1 MKALVVSVVI
11 AMTTVFNAFSNGNLT
26 QFAYNTTTDGEKV
39 ESQTVY
45 TTVKN
50 GKYLQQHLKY
60 NYTYDDK
67 GNVSQKEVLKWNEI
81 TKVFE
86 KQYCLNITYNAQET
100 SVEYTAWDNKTGAY
114 SDSRAKAVYQTT
126 NAGQGFNYLSYEW
139 NKKENNWNLAK
150 EHTILYGDNALMADK

>member
-1 MKALVVSVVI
+1 MKTLVVSVVI
-11 AMTTVFNAFSNGNLT
+11 AMTSVFNAFSNGNLT

-45 TTVKN
+45 TVKN

-100 SVEYTAWDNKTGAY
+100 SIEYTAWDNKTGAY

-150 EHTILYGDNALMADK
+150 EHAILYGNSTLLANK

>member
-1 MKALVVSVVI
+1 MKTLVVSVVI
-11 AMTTVFNAFSNGNLT
+11 AMTSVFNAFSNGNLT

-45 TTVKN
+45 TVKN

-86 KQYCLNITYNAQET
+86 KQYCLNITYNAQKQASNTPHGITKQGHTPIPEPKPCIRLRMP
-100 SVEYTAWDNKTGAY
+100 D
-114 SDSRAKAVYQTT
+114 KA
-126 NAGQGFNYLSYEW
+126 L
-139 NKKENNWNLAK
+139 
-150 EHTILYGDNALMADK
+150 II

>member
-1 MKALVVSVVI
+1 MKTLVVAIVI
-11 AMTTVFNAFSNGNLT
+11 VMTSVFNAFSNGNLT

-45 TTVKN
+45 TVEN

-67 GNVSQKEVLKWNEI
+67 GNVSQKEVMKWNEI

-86 KQYCLNITYNAQET
+86 KQYCLNITYNTQET
-100 SVEYTAWDNKTGAY
+100 SIDNSHGTTKQVHTPIPEPKPCIKPRMP
-114 SDSRAKAVYQTT
+114 DKA
-126 NAGQGFNYLSYEW
+126 L
-139 NKKENNWNLAK
+139 
-150 EHTILYGDNALMADK
+150 II

>member
-1 MKALVVSVVI
+1 MKTLVVSVVI
-11 AMTTVFNAFSNGNLT
+11 VMTSVFNAFSNGNLT

-45 TTVKN
+45 TVKN

-100 SVEYTAWDNKTGAY
+100 SIEYTASDNKTGAY
-114 SDSRAKAVYQTT
+114 SGSRAKAENQTT
-126 NAGQGFNYLSYEW
+126 NAGHGFKYQSYVW
-139 NKKENNWNLAK
+139 NKKANHWNLAK
-150 EHTILYGDNALMADK
+150 EHAILYGDNTLMADK

>member
-1 MKALVVSVVI
+1 MKTLVVSVVI
-11 AMTTVFNAFSNGNLT
+11 AMTSVFNAFSNGNLT

-45 TTVKN
+45 TVKN

-100 SVEYTAWDNKTGAY
+100 SIEYTAWDNKTGAY
-114 SDSRAKAVYQTT
+114 SDSRA
-126 NAGQGFNYLSYEW
+126 
-139 NKKENNWNLAK
+139 
-150 EHTILYGDNALMADK
+150 

>member
-11 AMTTVFNAFSNGNLT
+11 VMTTVFNAFSNGNLT

-45 TTVKN
+45 TVKN

-100 SVEYTAWDNKTGAY
+100 SIEYTAWDNKTGAY

-126 NAGQGFNYLSYEW
+126 NTGQGFNYLNYEW

-150 EHTILYGDNALMADK
+150 EHAILYGDNALMADK

>member
-11 AMTTVFNAFSNGNLT
+11 VMTTVFNAFSNGNLT
-26 QFAYNTTTDGEKV
+26 QFAYNTTTDGE
-39 ESQTVY
+39 
-45 TTVKN
+45 N
-50 GKYLQQHLKY
+50 
-60 NYTYDDK
+60 DK

-100 SVEYTAWDNKTGAY
+100 SIEYTAWDNKTGAY

-150 EHTILYGDNALMADK
+150 EHAILYGDNALMADK

>member
-11 AMTTVFNAFSNGNLT
+11 VMTTVFNAFSNGNLT

-45 TTVKN
+45 TVEN
-50 GKYLQQHLKY
+50 GKYLQQYLKY

-86 KQYCLNITYNAQET
+86 KQYCL
-100 SVEYTAWDNKTGAY
+100 
-114 SDSRAKAVYQTT
+114 
-126 NAGQGFNYLSYEW
+126 
-139 NKKENNWNLAK
+139 
-150 EHTILYGDNALMADK
+150 